1 MEKWKYP
8 LGNSFSDRCD
18 SFSDR
23 CDSELCLPACL
34 LASPL
39 SLACRLPGLPGFSAS
54 MASSQRG
61 YDSISIC
68 CRAITSDALSLESS
82 RCHLFS
88 RIMASSSKHY
98 HLMFTRDIALS
109 LHIEYESP
117 RCIVL
122 SSECGPLPYGGRLPT
137 SRSTTTKWMRLPGML
152 GGGRGGQRGR
162 EGGHEKARLEVWVM
176 HEVRGGINVGEKRA
190 MCVAVYTK
198 VSSSKATDP
207 RDACLQRGYMGYV
220 GYMRFLGFVLLAT
233 LLYFPSH
240 CPACVAPMRAGI

>member
-68 CRAITSDALSLESS
+68 CRAITSDALSSESS

-98 HLMFTRDIALS
+98 HLIFTRDFALS

-122 SSECGPLPYGGRLPT
+122 SSECSSPLPASLSLLLPSSCHIST
-137 SRSTTTKWMRLPGML
+137 QDHVVYPTRNTQCVCPPMLPLQICPTISLSRARARSLSLSLSQSLSRA
-152 GGGRGGQRGR
+152 RQ
-162 EGGHEKARLEVWVM
+162 RLESTVV
-176 HEVRGGINVGEKRA
+176 A
-190 MCVAVYTK
+190 MLSAR
-198 VSSSKATDP
+198 SLSGS
-207 RDACLQRGYMGYV
+207 R
-220 GYMRFLGFVLLAT
+220 
-233 LLYFPSH
+233 
-240 CPACVAPMRAGI
+240 